1 MLQYKKRVVWVLG
14 VCMVLLAISA
24 TAAFFAFS
32 YWVNTPL
39 KNNRFLVS
47 ASQPTPQ
54 EKVIK
59 LAHGSSLH
67 ATAHLL
73 FTNGF
78 IRYPKLWVLYAKA
91 TSQTHIK
98 AGEYVFD
105 QRYSPK
111 AVLHKLIKGDVVYR
125 SVRFIEGQTFKQVY
139 RVLHKQDGLQ
149 QVLTSANMPEVIEQ
163 LQLDVTHLEG
173 WFFPDTYYY
182 SLGETDASILKRAHT
197 KMQNVLSAQ
206 WQNRQSNLPYKTP
219 YDALIMASIIDKET
233 GAAFERADIAGVF
246 INRLNKGM
254 RLQTDPTVIY
264 GMGDAYKGNITR
276 KDLKTPTPYNTYTE
290 HGLPP
295 TPIAMPSEMAIHAAL
310 NPNEHDYIFFVGKGD
325 GTHQFS
331 VTLAEHNRAVR
342 KYQLKRVKNYRSTIK
357 Q

>member
-1 MLQYKKRVVWVLG
+1 MFTSKKKLILILALL
-14 VCMVLLAISA
+14 MVLIVTSTA
-24 TAAFFAFS
+24 AAFFTLT
-32 YWVNTPL
+32 YWLNTPL
-39 KNNRFLVS
+39 DHNRFLAS
-47 ASQPTPQ
+47 AAQQTPQ
-54 EKVIK
+54 EKVVK

-73 FTNGF
+73 FKNGF
-78 IRYPKLWVLYAKA
+78 IHYPKLWVLYAKA
-91 TSQTHIK
+91 TSQTNIK

-105 QRYSPK
+105 QSYSPK
-111 AVLHKLIKGDVVYR
+111 AVLTKLIKGDVVYR

-139 RVLHKQDGLQ
+139 RVLQNQEGLQ
-149 QVLTSANMPEVIEQ
+149 QKLTSANTPAVIEQ
-163 LQLDVTHLEG
+163 LNLSVEHLEG

-182 SLGETDASILKRAHT
+182 SLGETDISILKRAHT
-197 KMQNVLSAQ
+197 KMQNVLTTQ
-206 WQNRQSNLPYKTP
+206 WQNRQANLPYNTP

-246 INRLNKGM
+246 VNRLNKGM

-276 KDLKTPTPYNTYTE
+276 KNLKTPTPYNTYTQ

-310 NPNEHDYIFFVGKGD
+310 NPNQHDYIFFVGKGD

-342 KYQLKRVKNYRSTIK
+342 QYQLKRVKNYRSTIK